1 MDKLDCIYC
10 IVHPTYEADRSSKL
24 VQHIQE
30 RLPEYPIHK
39 IQFCAPT
46 WGTTLTDDLC
56 LQVYDPWLARPGWP
70 SFTWKNRCMIKGEI
84 SLILNFYNAM
94 KHALDNK
101 YKQVLILES
110 DVYLR
115 NDFAERLTIIL
126 KKLEERTESWDYV
139 SLSDGVGTHA
149 AEYTGNYMAQTIC
162 DPPHQFVFR
171 CTDSMLFRTD
181 IFSKIINT
189 LLPFRDC
196 LDWELNYQF
205 LLHRA
210 KALWAEPHLIEQS
223 SNKNKLMTS
232 LPA

>member
-1 MDKLDCIYC
+1 
-10 IVHPTYEADRSSKL
+10 
-24 VQHIQE
+24 
-30 RLPEYPIHK
+30 
-39 IQFCAPT
+39 
-46 WGTTLTDDLC
+46 
-56 LQVYDPWLARPGWP
+56 
-70 SFTWKNRCMIKGEI
+70 MIKGEI

-162 DPPHQFVFR
+162 NPPHQFVFR

-205 LLHRA
+205 LLHGA